1 VLGSQN
7 QRSVEK
13 RCRGEAA
20 SNHQGGGKDSGRKR
34 PVRIKDDDLT
44 EKKTRKMICKIYC
57 LKFSLVILNYLFKDY
72 DWYVRPKRTCLICL

>member
-1 VLGSQN
+1 MLGSQN

-44 EKKTRKMICKIYC
+44 EKKTRKMICKD
-57 LKFSLVILNYLFKDY
+57 LLFKILFSHSKLP
-72 DWYVRPKRTCLICL
+72 VQGL